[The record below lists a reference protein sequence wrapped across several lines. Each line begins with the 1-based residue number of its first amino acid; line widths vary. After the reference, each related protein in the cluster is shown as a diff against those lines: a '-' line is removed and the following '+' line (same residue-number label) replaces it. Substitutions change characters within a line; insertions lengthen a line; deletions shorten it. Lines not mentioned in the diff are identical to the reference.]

1 MASSGSAWKNPMGNG
16 PGNKKDPG
24 DLVDFQGSPPPVSR
38 TVHPKEQENKKRCQ
52 EACMDEQG
60 EFCLPT
66 KKFCLLTKFGWK
78 IKCARGVRWAPPVQV
93 TQKAYMGTAGV
104 CREWLRKAKSHL
116 ELNLMGDMK
125 GDRNASSR
133 YIGTT

>member
-38 TVHPKEQENKKRCQ
+38 TVHPNGQENKKRCQ

-60 EFCLPT
+60 EFCLLT
-66 KKFCLLTKFGWK
+66 KKILSPDK
-78 IKCARGVRWAPPVQV
+78 IQLENK
-93 TQKAYMGTAGV
+93 V
-104 CREWLRKAKSHL
+104 CKRCKV
-116 ELNLMGDMK
+116 
-125 GDRNASSR
+125 
-133 YIGTT
+133 GTTSADESEGVYGHFWSVQGVVKKSQKPSGIESHGGHEG

>member
-60 EFCLPT
+60 EFCLLT
-66 KKFCLLTKFGWK
+66 KKILSPDK
-78 IKCARGVRWAPPVQV
+78 IRLENK
-93 TQKAYMGTAGV
+93 V
-104 CREWLRKAKSHL
+104 CKRCKV
-116 ELNLMGDMK
+116 
-125 GDRNASSR
+125 
-133 YIGTT
+133 GTTSAGDSEGVYGHCWSVQGVVKKSQKPSGIESHGGHEG